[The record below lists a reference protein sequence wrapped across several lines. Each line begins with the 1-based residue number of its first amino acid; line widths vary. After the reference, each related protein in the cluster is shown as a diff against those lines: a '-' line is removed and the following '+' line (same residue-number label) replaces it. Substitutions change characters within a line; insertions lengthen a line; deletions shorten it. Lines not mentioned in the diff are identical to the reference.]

1 MKSGQNFDEFL
12 RYQNFVI
19 CDIILYGCKLLF
31 ISFKSI
37 YSKLNLD
44 LK

>member
-1 MKSGQNFDEFL
+1 MKSGRNFDEFL
-12 RYQNFVI
+12 KYQNFVI
-19 CDIILYGCKLLF
+19 CDIILYRCKLLF

-37 YSKLNLD
+37 YNKLKLD

>member
-1 MKSGQNFDEFL
+1 MKSGRNFDDFL
-12 RYQNFVI
+12 KYQNFVI

-44 LK
+44 FK